1 MFLNVVLLNLT
12 NTHKEV
18 DELVN
23 LKRKLAASTL
33 AVSMAAASVAG
44 FPFSSTGLAQQFGIV
59 GTASAATSN
68 ADVTTKIN
76 KVYAQLT
83 ATDVTYL
90 YEYKQQVAEI
100 SQATFEE
107 IFAPILDKLELNAH
121 LNDEDITTSFEL
133 FQGVSS
139 VVYDVY
145 ADGTDVIKNT
155 LYIDKNVELL
165 NKIALAAGVDDL
177 TFADINE
184 FLFGT
189 SGVEA
194 ELVKLVSSK
203 TLSQLVDIIANPT
216 SQDAL
221 LDEAITKVLSL
232 RTGSGALT
240 VSQVVYELGIT
251 SADVK
256 QTLTN
261 LNTEIASAKPAF
273 QALALAY
280 VKAYGLGYVAPTNP
294 GTTGGT
300 ITTPPTTTP
309 AIYNVA
315 SLVTTVNGVAT
326 LKLVDADVLK
336 AFDALVA
343 ASTVKTGLTLTLD
356 LGTVSAATVEVPLSQ
371 AIIEAAKAKGIANI
385 AVTVNGLTITIPVG
399 QFSAAVK
406 LTIATI
412 ADTTVTSVTKLK
424 LASSVYE
431 FDLTVGGVATTT
443 FKQPLTIKL
452 PLKNVDG
459 LDKELLSVAK
469 LVYGDL
475 QFQGGVVD
483 GAFIIE
489 PRDTFSSYA
498 VLENKVTFT
507 DIASVQVWAGRQIQ
521 VVAAK
526 GAIEGI
532 GADKFAPKSN
542 VTRAEFAK
550 MLVRALNLENTTATE
565 SFSDVSSTAWYAPY
579 VAVAAEKGIITGRSA
594 SQFDPNATITRAEM
608 ATMISRAVKSV
619 KGLTEATPASAL
631 NSFSDASKIAASLKD
646 GVAFAAS
653 HNLVIGNAGK
663 FNPNN
668 TATRAEAAV
677 IIYRTINFK

>member
-1 MFLNVVLLNLT
+1 M
-12 NTHKEV
+12 
-18 DELVN
+18 N
-23 LKRKLAASTL
+23 LKKKLAASTL
-33 AVSMAAASVAG
+33 AVSMVAASVAG
-44 FPFSSTGLAQQFGIV
+44 FPFSSKGLAQQFGIV

-68 ADVTTKIN
+68 ADVTTKIK

-83 ATDVTYL
+83 ATDATYL
-90 YEYKQQVAEI
+90 YKFKQEVAGI
-100 SQATFEE
+100 SQDTFEE
-107 IFAPILDKLELNAH
+107 IFAPILNKLKTKVELTPG
-121 LNDEDITTSFEL
+121 DVTTSYDL
-133 FQGVSS
+133 FKSVSS

-165 NKIALAAGVDDL
+165 NKIALAANVQDL
-177 TFADINE
+177 TFADLND

-189 SGVEA
+189 SGVEV

-240 VSQVVYELGIT
+240 VSQVVYNLGIT

-256 QTLTN
+256 QTFSN
-261 LNTEIASAKPAF
+261 LNTEIVAAKPAL

-294 GTTGGT
+294 GTTGS
-300 ITTPPTTTP
+300 TTTTTTTTTTAP

-356 LGTVSAATVEVPLSQ
+356 LGTVTAASVEVPLSQ

-406 LTIATI
+406 LTVATI

-424 LASSVYE
+424 LASNVYE
-431 FDLTVGGVATTT
+431 FDLTVGGVATTK